1 MANLTVGKKKYAD
14 VQEDILALNARAE
27 ALRAR
32 LVELVEDYKLVVN
45 GNYILFCITENAD
58 QAVEIFDDYTK

>member
-1 MANLTVGKKKYAD
+1 MLEIKGLSYQVEGESGQELGILNDVSLT
-14 VQEDILALNARAE
+14 
-27 ALRAR
+27 
-32 LVELVEDYKLVVN
+32 VEDYKLVVN

>member
-1 MANLTVGKKKYAD
+1 MVRICSNPS
-14 VQEDILALNARAE
+14 
-27 ALRAR
+27 